1 MPTPK
6 GASPLAAVPIGLP
19 TLPYCFWPSSASPS
33 AGASYAAERDSARQ
47 ARWPPSVCAMQRLMR
62 QGQCEQF
69 YEEVMRALLGY
80 AADRLNISMSDLTKD
95 NVAEAMTAHHVPDEL
110 VKNYTDVMAE
120 CEFARFAPGEP
131 AAKMEKMYTEA
142 SETINRLNA
151 SIKKN
156 K

>member
-1 MPTPK
+1 MLLAFFSLTVGRRIIRSGEGQRK
-6 GASPLAAVPIGLP
+6 ASKV
-19 TLPYCFWPSSASPS
+19 ASKRLRN
-33 AGASYAAERDSARQ
+33 AEK
-47 ARWPPSVCAMQRLMR
+47 LMR

-142 SETINRLNA
+142 SETINRLDA